1 MIKELTE
8 QLERKGLDVR
18 FLNRAEVVLVGYT
31 NHLISETNLVSFCED
46 IFKEDKDEEYFILTS
61 EATGGGSVA
70 VFTPKNLVDVIKEV
84 SHQ

>member
-18 FLNRAEVVLVGYT
+18 FLNEAEVVLVGYMT
-31 NHLISETNLVSFCED
+31 QLISETNLVSFCED
-46 IFKEDKDEEYFILTS
+46 IFDDNGEEYFILSS
-61 EATGGGSVA
+61 EATKSGSIA
-70 VFTPKNLVDVIKEV
+70 VFSSKNLVDVIKEV

>member
-18 FLNRAEVVLVGYT
+18 FLNEAEVVLVGYK
-31 NHLISETNLVSFCED
+31 NQLISETNLVSFCED
-46 IFKEDKDEEYFILTS
+46 VFDDNDEEYFILTS
-61 EATGGGSVA
+61 EATKSGSVA
-70 VFTPKNLVDVIKEV
+70 VFTPKNLVDAIKEV